1 MTKLPRLVMIEWLDA
16 RLVRPQ
22 WTLLED
28 VPAPKPMKAKSV
40 GWLVRDGDVKVIVQT
55 VGDVD
60 DHPQGTG
67 MVHIPACMVT
77 AVHEL
82 GLSLIG
88 AGKAMQAGAGV
99 SYQSAAA
106 RARSYVDNP
115 GTKMEMTD
123 D

>member
-1 MTKLPRLVMIEWLDA
+1 MTDLPRLVIIEWLDA
-16 RLVRPQ
+16 RLPSPK

-28 VPAPKPMKAKSV
+28 VLDPKPLKAKSV
-40 GWLVRDGDVKVIVQT
+40 GWLVRDGDVKVLVQT

-77 AVHEL
+77 AVHDL
-82 GLSLIG
+82 GIRF
-88 AGKAMQAGAGV
+88 
-99 SYQSAAA
+99 YFED
-106 RARSYVDNP
+106 R

>member
-1 MTKLPRLVMIEWLDA
+1 MTDLPRLVMIEWLDA
-16 RLVRPQ
+16 RLPSPE

-28 VPAPKPMKAKSV
+28 VLDPKPLKAKSV
-40 GWLVRDGDVKVIVQT
+40 GWLVRDGDVKVLVQT

-77 AVHEL
+77 AVHEVD
-82 GLSLIG
+82 I
-88 AGKAMQAGAGV
+88 
-99 SYQSAAA
+99 
-106 RARSYVDNP
+106 RSYAEDR